1 MKTMFG
7 FIVEFTGPT
16 QTELQGNCWGHSSVL
31 WTWRGPRMSDQQPSN
46 PKPALKRTD
55 RYLFGAILFGALVI
69 GLLLYNTRDSDQT
82 TNQGGLISA
91 PEMPG
96 VPGGKK

>member
-1 MKTMFG
+1 MKTAVG

-16 QTELQGNCWGHSSVL
+16 QTELQGNGWGHSSVL
-31 WTWRGPRMSDQQPSN
+31 WTWRGPRMAATVQSQTCAQ
-46 PKPALKRTD
+46 KD
-55 RYLFGAILFGALVI
+55 RSIPIGAILFGALVI

>member
-1 MKTMFG
+1 
-7 FIVEFTGPT
+7 
-16 QTELQGNCWGHSSVL
+16 
-31 WTWRGPRMSDQQPSN
+31 
-46 PKPALKRTD
+46 
-55 RYLFGAILFGALVI
+55 VI